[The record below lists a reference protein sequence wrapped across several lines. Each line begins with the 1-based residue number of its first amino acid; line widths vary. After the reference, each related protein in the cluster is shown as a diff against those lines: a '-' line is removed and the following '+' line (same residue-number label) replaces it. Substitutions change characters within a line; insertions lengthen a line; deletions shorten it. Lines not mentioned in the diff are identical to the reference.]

1 MTRILKAAF
10 VTVCLVV
17 LSSLPAASF
26 DFGNPFGW
34 GPPPTRPATP
44 PARSGPTPRPPAQV
58 EITGAISAGGDV
70 DDTVRFIA
78 GLAPSAGSPLAPLTN
93 DESWR
98 QHARFFDRAFGELDR
113 SQLSKARAWA
123 KTHLRVNRP
132 TMYYM
137 FSGPDFLYADAF
149 FPEATTYVLAA
160 LEPVGQIPDL
170 QKMPRGS
177 LGPSLHT
184 VSNSMHTVLSF
195 SFFIT
200 HNMRS
205 QLSSGRLNGTIPIL
219 YVFLARSGKTVKE
232 VSLINLDADGNE
244 RPESPGAKSAAHGVK
259 ILFAGADGRERTLYY
274 FSTNLANDG
283 VPTSGFLKFCEKLG
297 PADSLVK
304 SASYLMHSGNFTKIR
319 DFLIANSATVLED
332 DSGIPLAYFDPK
344 KWQLQPFGHYMTPL
358 GIFPNTY
365 QPKLQELFHRT
376 ATPIDFGYGYRW
388 RRNESNLLL
397 AVRTDAVTGSAE
409 PPAKP

>member
-1 MTRILKAAF
+1 MTRTLKALLA
-10 VTVCLVV
+10 TATLLA
-17 LSSLPAASF
+17 LSSLPAASW
-26 DFGNPFGW
+26 DFNPFGW
-34 GPPPTRPATP
+34 GPAPRYRAPPP
-44 PARSGPTPRPPAQV
+44 PAHSTIPRPPAQLD
-58 EITGAISAGGDV
+58 ITGAITAAGDV
-70 DDTVRFIA
+70 DDTVRFVA
-78 GLAPSAGSPLAPLTN
+78 GLTPSAGSPLAVLTS

-98 QHARFFDRAFGELDR
+98 AHARFFDRAFGELDR

-123 KTHLRVNRP
+123 KTHLVAHRP

-149 FPEATTYVLAA
+149 FPDATTYVLAG

-170 QKMPRGS
+170 TRVARGS
-177 LGPSLHT
+177 LGPSLST
-184 VSNSMHTVLSF
+184 VSTAMHSVLSF

-200 HNMRS
+200 HNMRTD
-205 QLSSGRLNGTIPIL
+205 LSSGRLNGTIPIL
-219 YVFLARSGKTVKE
+219 YVFLARSGKTVKQ

-244 RPESPGAKSAAHGVK
+244 RPEAPGERSGAHGVK

-283 VPTSGFLKFCEKLG
+283 VPASGFLKFCERLG

-304 SASYLMHSGNFTKIR
+304 SASYLMHLGHFSKVR
-319 DFLIANSATVLED
+319 DFLIANSATILED
-332 DSGIPLAYFDPK
+332 DSGIPLAYFDAR
-344 KWQLQPFGHYMTPL
+344 KWQLQPFGHYLTPL

-365 QPKLQELFHRT
+365 QPKLAELFQR
-376 ATPIDFGYGYRW
+376 AAPIDFGYGYRW

-397 AVRTDAVTGSAE
+397 AVRGDAAVTGSAE
-409 PPAKP
+409 PGVKP